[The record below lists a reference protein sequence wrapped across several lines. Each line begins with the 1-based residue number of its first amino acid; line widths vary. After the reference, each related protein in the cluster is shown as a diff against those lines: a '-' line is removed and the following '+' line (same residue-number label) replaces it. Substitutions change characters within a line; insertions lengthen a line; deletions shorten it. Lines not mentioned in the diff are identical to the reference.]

1 MVIFLN
7 QRQEKLE
14 IVCIKSLKMPGITK
28 RPVDE
33 EDAPKLRIN
42 KGVEL
47 MLRKEDPPT
56 PKETKLNLGE
66 IKMLAL
72 TLTLS
77 TLISVLFL
85 AVGGIIGWLYKDHI
99 QKTAPLPLH
108 PEMFDEQG
116 NVIPDEIIT
125 FRVENSDFLYSD
137 LDDDYEED

>member
-1 MVIFLN
+1 
-7 QRQEKLE
+7 
-14 IVCIKSLKMPGITK
+14 
-28 RPVDE
+28 
-33 EDAPKLRIN
+33 
-42 KGVEL
+42 